1 MDQGT
6 SIPPKGMDE
15 IMTMQ
20 QQRIGKSFF
29 NLSSKVLFPC
39 LALLF
44 STSIMAK
51 DSIEISSSN
60 DFEAPDIAH
69 NLDTDVTR
77 DKKGNVVIR
86 AVVTDEFSVNSVS
99 VFFRDSGN
107 NKYRKRPMLPD
118 TKMGK
123 SVYKADIPKTALS
136 GERIEYY
143 FEADDKVGN
152 KKLKGLE
159 FSPLKREIANL
170 PLINGNSFNIA
181 EKKPEPKK
189 IKTVHIEEPTAAP
202 KPVREA
208 PSTSLDAP
216 MVWIPGF

>member
-1 MDQGT
+1 MQNQRTT
-6 SIPPKGMDE
+6 SRF
-15 IMTMQ
+15 TL
-20 QQRIGKSFF
+20 
-29 NLSSKVLFPC
+29 LSKT
-39 LALLF
+39 ALLCACLLF
-44 STSIMAK
+44 TTASMAK

-60 DFEAPDIAH
+60 DFEAPDIKH
-69 NLDTDVTR
+69 NLDSDVSR

-86 AVVTDEFSVNSVS
+86 AIVTDEFSVNSVS
-99 VFFRDSGN
+99 VFFRDTGN

-118 TKMGK
+118 TKKGK
-123 SVYKADIPKTALS
+123 DVYKADIPKTALS

-170 PLINGNSFNIA
+170 PLVNGHSVNIA
-181 EKKPEPKK
+181 EKKPEPEK
-189 IKTVHIEEPTAAP
+189 IQTVHIEEPSSAP
-202 KPVREA
+202 KTVREA
-208 PSTSLDAP
+208 PASSLDAP